1 MAKGMREIKRSIKS
15 TQNTKQMTKAMEM
28 IAASRLKKT
37 QDAALASRPYADKLK
52 EVISNIAAGTK
63 DIDHPMLEQREI
75 KRTGYLVITSD
86 RGMAGGY
93 NANLLRM
100 LVQMLNERHKS
111 PDEYVL
117 YVMGRKGR
125 DFLRKRGYA
134 IQEELVGVSDSPQF
148 ADVKTIAYAAIKQY
162 EEGDIDELVLVYS
175 QFINA
180 ISQKPIEKRILPLQ
194 EDVSADS
201 SSTEYE
207 YEPNAETVL
216 AILLPKYAETLVY
229 SAVIEAKASEFGARM
244 TAMGNA
250 SKNATELISSL
261 TLQYNRARQ
270 AAITQEISEI
280 VAGANAQS

>member
-1 MAKGMREIKRSIKS
+1 MREIKRSIKS

-52 EVISNIAAGTK
+52 EVISSIAAGSK
-63 DIDHPMLEQREI
+63 EIEHPMLEQREI

-93 NANLLRM
+93 NANLLRN
-100 LVQMLNERHKS
+100 LVQTLNQRHQS

-125 DFLRKRGYA
+125 DFFRKRGYA
-134 IQEELVGVSDSPQF
+134 VQEELIGISDSPQF
-148 ADVKTIAYAAIKQY
+148 ADVKSIAYAAIKQY
-162 EEGDIDELVLVYS
+162 EEGGIDELYLVYS

-180 ISQKPIEKRILPLQ
+180 ISQKPTEKRILPLQ
-194 EDVSADS
+194 EDMTGNNKP
-201 SSTEYE
+201 TEYE
-207 YEPNAETVL
+207 YEPDAATVL

-250 SKNATELISSL
+250 SKNATKLISSL